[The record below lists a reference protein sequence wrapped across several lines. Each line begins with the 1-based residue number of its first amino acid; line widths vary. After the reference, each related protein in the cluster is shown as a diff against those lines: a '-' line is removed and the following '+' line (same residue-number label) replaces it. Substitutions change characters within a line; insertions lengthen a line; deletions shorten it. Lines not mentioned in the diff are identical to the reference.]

1 MRPEQESKFSLRFIL
16 RAPAVA
22 AGLSAMPVPLPFS
35 DVVPAGDLQRRCA
48 LNFSRLHDEPFRFDA
63 MVKASTAAEAPGD
76 WIGRAMLGLSVLGQT
91 LRFEPLYLGETMAK
105 LPSALNARGYIGLL
119 HAAGT
124 ADENQV
130 GGHNGLLRGL
140 CEYYLWKRDPRAL
153 MVIRSVVANLMVP
166 TRDLYA
172 AYPDEKLAK
181 LADGRPIGL
190 TVKNEG
196 AWVGLSTDI
205 GTVFFTLDGLTQA
218 YTIEPSPELRGLIE
232 TMIAR
237 YARLD
242 VQKIG
247 AQTHSTLST
256 LRGIFRWWEEVDPRP
271 ELLALVRERYRLY
284 REIAETEHYAN
295 YNWFGRPEWTE
306 ACGVVDSFL
315 LAVQLWR
322 ATGEADYLQAAHRIY
337 FNALCYAQRPNGG
350 FGCDLCVGADG
361 RVQLAPHPKIFEAP
375 WCCSMRGAEGLARAA
390 QFNLMTDA
398 SGGAVWVPFY
408 FEGDYT
414 LRFPGGEIAVRCAS
428 EYPHAG
434 RVRWTVL
441 RSTVGAAK
449 AWHFLVPPG
458 VAPRALTL
466 TQVGRPVELR
476 ESAGF
481 VTASLALVAGEVL
494 ALDFALALTVRQP
507 ATAALPAGYHRFCHG
522 PLVLGAERADE
533 VRLETDSEF
542 AALGRGRYQCRRTGT
557 LLAPIDD
564 LTYRSEAGARAHRAQ
579 LVFRDGPA

>member
-1 MRPEQESKFSLRFIL
+1 
-16 RAPAVA
+16 
-22 AGLSAMPVPLPFS
+22 
-35 DVVPAGDLQRRCA
+35 
-48 LNFSRLHDEPFRFDA
+48 
-63 MVKASTAAEAPGD
+63 
-76 WIGRAMLGLSVLGQT
+76 
-91 LRFEPLYLGETMAK
+91 
-105 LPSALNARGYIGLL
+105 
-119 HAAGT
+119 
-124 ADENQV
+124 
-130 GGHNGLLRGL
+130 RGL

-153 MVIRSVVANLMVP
+153 AVIRSVVTNLMLP

-196 AWVGLSTDI
+196 VWVGLSTDI
-205 GTVFFTLDGLTQA
+205 GTVFFTLDALTQV

-242 VQKIG
+242 VRKIG

-271 ELLALVRERYRLY
+271 ELLALVRECYRLY
-284 REIAETEHYAN
+284 REHAETEHYAN

-322 ATGEADYLQAAHRIY
+322 ATGDADQLQVAHRIY

-361 RVQLAPHPKIFEAP
+361 RVLLAPHPKIFEAP
-375 WCCSMRGAEGLARAA
+375 WCCSMRGSEGLARAA

-398 SGGAVWVPFY
+398 KAGTVWVPFY

-414 LRFPGGEIAVRCAS
+414 LRFPDGEIAVRCAS

-434 RVRWTVL
+434 WVRWTVL
-441 RSTVGAAK
+441 RNTAGTAK
-449 AWHFLVPPG
+449 QWHFLVPPG
-458 VAPRALTL
+458 VAPRTITL
-466 TQVGRPVELR
+466 TQAGRTVELR
-476 ESAGF
+476 EVAGF
-481 VTASLALVAGEVL
+481 MAASLTLAVGDVL
-494 ALDFALALTVRQP
+494 ALDFPLALTVEQP

-522 PLVLGAERADE
+522 PLVLGAERAD
-533 VRLETDSEF
+533 VVGLEAEDDF
-542 AALGRGRYQCRRTGT
+542 LALGRGRYQCRRTGT
-557 LLAPIDD
+557 VLAPVDD
-564 LTYRSEAGARAHRAQ
+564 LTYRGEAEARAHRAQ
-579 LVFRDGPA
+579 LVFKDGPG

>member
-1 MRPEQESKFSLRFIL
+1 
-16 RAPAVA
+16 
-22 AGLSAMPVPLPFS
+22 MPVPLPLG
-35 DVVPAGDLQRRCA
+35 DVMPAGDLRRRAA
-48 LNFSRLHDEPFRFDA
+48 LNFSRLHDDPFRFEA
-63 MVKASTAAEAPGD
+63 MIRANTAAEAPGD
-76 WIGRAMLGLSVLGQT
+76 WIGRAMLGLSVLGQVLQT
-91 LRFEPLYLGETMAK
+91 EPHYLEEIMAK

-153 MVIRSVVANLMVP
+153 AVIRSVVTNLMLP

-196 AWVGLSTDI
+196 VWVGLSTDI
-205 GTVFFTLDGLTQA
+205 GTVFFTLDALTQV

-242 VQKIG
+242 VRKIG

-271 ELLALVRERYRLY
+271 ELLALVRECYRLY
-284 REIAETEHYAN
+284 REHAETEHYAN

-322 ATGEADYLQAAHRIY
+322 ATGDADQLQVAHRIY

-361 RVQLAPHPKIFEAP
+361 RVLLAPHPKIFEAP
-375 WCCSMRGAEGLARAA
+375 WCCSMRGSEGLARAA

-398 SGGAVWVPFY
+398 KAGTVWVPFY

-414 LRFPGGEIAVRCAS
+414 LRFPDGEIAVRCAS

-434 RVRWTVL
+434 WVRWTVL
-441 RSTVGAAK
+441 RNTAGTAK
-449 AWHFLVPPG
+449 QWHFLVPPG
-458 VAPRALTL
+458 VAPRTITL
-466 TQVGRPVELR
+466 TQAGRTVELR
-476 ESAGF
+476 EVAGF
-481 VTASLALVAGEVL
+481 MAASLTLAVGEVL
-494 ALDFALALTVRQP
+494 ALDFPLALTVEQP

-522 PLVLGAERADE
+522 PLVLGAERAD
-533 VRLETDSEF
+533 VVGLEAEDDF
-542 AALGRGRYQCRRTGT
+542 LALGRGRYQCRRTGT
-557 LLAPIDD
+557 VLAPVDD
-564 LTYRSEAGARAHRAQ
+564 LTYRGEAEARAHRAQ
-579 LVFRDGPA
+579 LVFKDGPG

>member
-1 MRPEQESKFSLRFIL
+1 
-16 RAPAVA
+16 
-22 AGLSAMPVPLPFS
+22 MPVPLPLG
-35 DVVPAGDLQRRCA
+35 DVIPAGDLHRRCA

-63 MVKASTAAEAPGD
+63 MVKANTAAEAPGD
-76 WIGRAMLGLSVLGQT
+76 WIGRAMLGLSVLGQV
-91 LRFEPLYLGETMAK
+91 LRFEPLYLEEIMAK
-105 LPSALNARGYIGLL
+105 LPSALNTRGYIGLL

-153 MVIRSVVANLMVP
+153 AVIRSVVTNLMLP

-205 GTVFFTLDGLTQA
+205 GTVFFTLDALTQV
-218 YTIEPSPELRGLIE
+218 YTIEPSPALRDLIE

-242 VQKIG
+242 VRRIG

-284 REIAETEHYAN
+284 REHAETEHYAN

-322 ATGEADYLQAAHRIY
+322 ATGDADYLQVAHRIY

-361 RVQLAPHPKIFEAP
+361 RVHLAPHPKIFEAP

-398 SGGAVWVPFY
+398 KAGAVWVPFY

-414 LRFPGGEIAVRCAS
+414 LRFPDGEIAVRCAS

-434 RVRWTVL
+434 LVRWTVL
-441 RSTVGAAK
+441 RGTAGAAK
-449 AWHFLVPPG
+449 KWHFLVPPG
-458 VAPRALTL
+458 VAPRTVTL
-466 TQVGRPVELR
+466 TQAGRAVELR
-476 ESAGF
+476 EVAEF
-481 VTASLALVAGEVL
+481 MTASLTLAAGDVL
-494 ALDFALALTVRQP
+494 ALDFPLALAVEQP

-522 PLVLGAERADE
+522 PLVLGAERPDVVSLQAEDDF
-533 VRLETDSEF
+533 L
-542 AALGRGRYQCRRTGT
+542 ALGRGRYQCRRTGT

-564 LTYRSEAGARAHRAQ
+564 LTYRSEASARVHRAQ
-579 LVFRDGPA
+579 LVFKDGPG

>member
-1 MRPEQESKFSLRFIL
+1 M
-16 RAPAVA
+16 PA
-22 AGLSAMPVPLPFS
+22 PLPLG
-35 DVVPAGDLQRRCA
+35 DVIPAGDLRRRSV
-48 LNFSRLHDEPFRFDA
+48 LNFSRLHDAPFRFEA
-63 MVKASTAAEAPGD
+63 MVRANTAAEAPGD
-76 WIGRAMLGLSVLGQT
+76 WIGRALLGLSVLGQVLQT
-91 LRFEPLYLGETMAK
+91 EPQYLEEIMAR

-119 HAAGT
+119 HATGT

-140 CEYYLWKRDPRAL
+140 GEYYLWKRDPRAL
-153 MVIRSVVANLMVP
+153 AVIRSVVANLMLP

-172 AYPDEKLAK
+172 AYPDDKLAK

-196 AWVGLSTDI
+196 VWVGLSTDI
-205 GTVFFTLDGLTQA
+205 GTVFFTLDALTQV
-218 YTIEPSPELRGLIE
+218 YTIEPSPELRTLIE

-237 YARLD
+237 YTRLE
-242 VQKIG
+242 VRKIG

-284 REIAETEHYAN
+284 REHAETEHYAN

-322 ATGEADYLQAAHRIY
+322 ATGDADYLQGAHRIY

-361 RVQLAPHPKIFEAP
+361 RVHLAPHPKIFEAP

-398 SGGAVWVPFY
+398 RSGAVWVPFY

-414 LRFPGGEIAVRCAS
+414 MRFPDGEIAVRCAS

-441 RSTVGAAK
+441 RCTARVAK
-449 AWHFLVPPG
+449 KWHFLVPPG
-458 VAPRALTL
+458 VAPRTVTL
-466 TQVGRPVELR
+466 TQAGRAVELR
-476 ESAGF
+476 EIAEFMTTTLTLAAGD
-481 VTASLALVAGEVL
+481 VL
-494 ALDFALALTVRQP
+494 ALDFPLALTVEQP

-522 PLVLGAERADE
+522 PLVLGAEGAD
-533 VRLETDSEF
+533 VVGLEAGDDF
-542 AALGRGRYQCRRTGT
+542 LALGRGRYQCRRTGT
-557 LLAPIDD
+557 LLAPVDD
-564 LTYRSEAGARAHRAQ
+564 LTYRSEAEARAHRSQ
-579 LVFRDGPA
+579 LVFKDGPG

>member
-1 MRPEQESKFSLRFIL
+1 
-16 RAPAVA
+16 
-22 AGLSAMPVPLPFS
+22 MPVPLPLG
-35 DVVPAGDLQRRCA
+35 DVVPAGDLHRRCA
-48 LNFSRLHDEPFRFDA
+48 LNFSRLHDEPFRFAA
-63 MVKASTAAEAPGD
+63 MVKANTAAEAPGD
-76 WIGRAMLGLSVLGQT
+76 WIGRAMLGLSVLGQA
-91 LRFEPLYLGETMAK
+91 LRFEPLYLEEIMAK
-105 LPSALNARGYIGLL
+105 LPSALNARGYIGLI
-119 HAAGT
+119 HTAGT

-140 CEYYLWKRDPRAL
+140 CEYYLWQRDPRAL
-153 MVIRSVVANLMVP
+153 AVIRSVVTNLMLP

-181 LADGRPIGL
+181 LAAGRPIGL

-196 AWVGLSTDI
+196 VWVGLSTDI
-205 GTVFFTLDGLTQA
+205 GTVFFTLDALTQV
-218 YTIEPSPELRGLIE
+218 YTIDPTPELRGLIE
-232 TMIAR
+232 TMMAR
-237 YARLD
+237 YTRLD
-242 VQKIG
+242 VRKIG

-284 REIAETEHYAN
+284 RGNAETEHYAN

-322 ATGEADYLQAAHRIY
+322 ATGEADYLQAAHRVY

-361 RVQLAPHPKIFEAP
+361 RVVLAPHPKIFEAP

-390 QFNLMTDA
+390 QFNLMTEA
-398 SGGAVWVPFY
+398 RAGAVWAPFY

-414 LRFPGGEIAVRCAS
+414 LRFPDGEIAVRCTS
-428 EYPHAG
+428 EYPQAG

-441 RSTVGAAK
+441 RSTADTAK
-449 AWHFLVPPG
+449 EWHFLVPPG
-458 VAPRALTL
+458 VPPRALAL
-466 TQVGRPVELR
+466 NHAGRAVELR
-476 ESAGF
+476 EAAGF
-481 VTASLALVAGEVL
+481 MTAALVLAAGDVL
-494 ALDFALALTVRQP
+494 ALDFPMALTVKQP

-522 PLVLGAERADE
+522 PLVLGAERPDVVSLEAADE
-533 VRLETDSEF
+533 FL
-542 AALGRGRYQCRRTGT
+542 ALGRGRYRCRRTGT
-557 LLAPIDD
+557 LLAPVDD
-564 LTYRSEAGARAHRAQ
+564 LTYRSEAEARAHRAQ
-579 LVFRDGPA
+579 LVFKDGPG